1 MNCNVIQCTI
11 DNIIESLNTYGCTI
25 LKCSYIGEYVVG
37 YMDIEIIKNKQLYH
51 IIGDNIIV
59 TDETLNNVVSISD
72 LSNIFKEEYQENI
85 GKKKFSKNYG
95 KWTCFTDSDMI
106 RINEIK

>member
-1 MNCNVIQCTI
+1 
-11 DNIIESLNTYGCTI
+11 
-25 LKCSYIGEYVVG
+25 
-37 YMDIEIIKNKQLYH
+37 MDIEIIKNKQLYH